1 MSNVIYYDFG
11 ARAKRAQFLSRSI
24 EIGDDVILD
33 TGEAAVVV
41 SIFRDFAWVFIDREG
56 FESVEL
62 QELRRPDPTHRIPG

>member
-1 MSNVIYYDFG
+1 MSNVIHYDFG
-11 ARAKRAQFLSRSI
+11 ARATRAHFCSQSI
-24 EIGDDVILD
+24 EVGDDVILD

-62 QELRRPDPTHRIPG
+62 RELRRPDPSHRSHR